1 MERFPN
7 VHSLATASE
16 EDVNGHWAGLG
27 FYRRARLLHQG
38 AKTVVEKFNGIVPST
53 VEELLLLDGI
63 GRYTASAIASF
74 AYNVSVPVVD
84 GNVCRVLARLRGI
97 ANHIKSPALKDNL
110 GWKLAERLVT
120 PCKDEAPFSAG
131 DVNQA
136 LMELGATFCAPAGT
150 GIHPEDPLR
159 EFYMSTRLGQ
169 EMGLHM
175 ISSKTCGK
183 GLVSNV
189 PTEKYIPDE
198 YLTQL
203 LSRSNQSSCK
213 LCDKRGIADVLLKIL
228 DGIEHEPEKFPLQV
242 DRLRSIGHAAFPTA
256 PPKKEKRE
264 EIIAIAAISFYDRSC
279 DLKRWLMVKRPKNG
293 LLAGQWEFPSACLWA
308 SNDKNVEIEE
318 FDEKMDNFLSV
329 KPSVRKAAIDT
340 LLRELITSNQKSNEF
355 KAQTILQCRRTCV
368 GKQPIEHIF
377 SHVRHTMWIE
387 HGDIECTSSLAQL
400 EWETSQGKEVRWM
413 TEMDMKRVGTTTGI
427 KKVLAAVKKERLL

>member
-1 MERFPN
+1 M
-7 VHSLATASE
+7 
-16 EDVNGHWAGLG
+16 
-27 FYRRARLLHQG
+27 
-38 AKTVVEKFNGIVPST
+38 
-53 VEELLLLDGI
+53 
-63 GRYTASAIASF
+63 
-74 AYNVSVPVVD
+74 
-84 GNVCRVLARLRGI
+84 ARLRGI

-110 GWKLAERLVT
+110 GWKLAEQLVT
-120 PCKDEAPFSAG
+120 PYKDEAPFSAG

-169 EMGLHM
+169 EVGLRM
-175 ISSKTCGK
+175 ISSNTCGK
-183 GLVSNV
+183 GLVSKV
-189 PTEKYIPDE
+189 PTKKCIPDE
-198 YLTQL
+198 FLTEL

-213 LCDKRGIADVLLKIL
+213 LCDKSGIGDVLLKII
-228 DGIEHEPEKFPLQV
+228 DDIEHEPEKLPLQV
-242 DRLRSIGHAAFPTA
+242 DRLSSIGHAAFPTA

-264 EIIAIAAISFYDRSC
+264 EIIAVAAISFFDRSC

-318 FDEKMDNFLSV
+318 CDEKADNLPSI
-329 KPSVRKAAIDT
+329 KPRVRKAAIDA
-340 LLRELITSNQKSNEF
+340 LLSELIASNQKSNQLI
-355 KAQTILQCRRTCV
+355 AQTILQCRRTCV

-387 HGDIECTSSLAQL
+387 YGDIECTSSLAQL
-400 EWETSQGKEVRWM
+400 EWVTSHGKEVRWM
-413 TEMDMKRVGTTTGI
+413 TEMDMTRVGTTTGI
-427 KKVLAAVKKERLL
+427 KKVLAAVKKERL